1 MNLKQLSLAA
11 LASMALFACSN
22 DESLGGSDE
31 NGTPK
36 AVYMKL
42 EGISAS
48 AVYGCS
54 D

>member
-22 DESLGGSDE
+22 DESLGGSE

-36 AVYMKL
+36 AV
-42 EGISAS
+42 
-48 AVYGCS
+48 
-54 D
+54 

>member
-42 EGISAS
+42 KAAIIQLP
-48 AVYGCS
+48 
-54 D
+54 